1 MSEADWQRVM
11 AEHRPGGVVRV
22 QAPSPA
28 RLGRRGDPSLAHAS
42 SFPQAPSPT
51 AWGDRPLE
59 QPYALAN
66 DRESGVVSDLEVAAL
81 LL

>member
-22 QAPSPA
+22 
-28 RLGRRGDPSLAHAS
+28 
-42 SFPQAPSPT
+42 QAPSPT